1 MKLESRAQKIINRLR
16 KEGKVKDIPSPF
28 TYEDQLRF
36 EKIMRESRRKQ
47 AGSAMAASKIIINT

>member
-28 TYEDQLRF
+28 THEDQLRF

-47 AGSAMAASKIIINT
+47 AGSAMAASKIIINA